1 MLRDRTAVITGSTS
15 GIGLGLAEAFATAG
29 YRLVINGIATPEE
42 ALLLTHRLEEQHQ
55 TQVFYHPANLADP
68 EQCTALIHDAQ
79 QHFGSVDILI
89 NNAAS
94 NT

>member
-42 ALLLTHRLEEQHQ
+42 ALLLTHRLG
-55 TQVFYHPANLADP
+55 NL
-68 EQCTALIHDAQ
+68 CI
-79 QHFGSVDILI
+79 SS
-89 NNAAS
+89 AS
-94 NT
+94 AS